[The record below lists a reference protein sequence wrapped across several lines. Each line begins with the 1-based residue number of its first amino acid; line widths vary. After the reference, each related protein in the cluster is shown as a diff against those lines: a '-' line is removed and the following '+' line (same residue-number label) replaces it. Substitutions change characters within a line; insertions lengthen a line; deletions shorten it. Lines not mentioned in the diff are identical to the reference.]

1 PDPGM
6 RWFSVLRTLLDCR
19 LFGMRMQTASVRDL
33 LALTVSGL
41 WGLAKP
47 SLSRWSAS
55 LDDYLSLDQLESLV
69 GVYGGTR
76 SMSDMVLLRVI
87 GDYEHTTRQSIQRVA
102 LVFGSAAASTYLKE
116 RVGRSKYLIERD
128 ENDIGVVG
136 EDTLSNALLSVD
148 SSKLFRTVLNF
159 PINADESLEKTD
171 GDPAALLLTA
181 LLDSGRGAKLGHD
194 VFDSSLVYDPRFIL
208 PWVWTV
214 VSARV
219 QVDIRRLFECNAAGL
234 ALVALSSANLRFR
247 KLAYYILDILYARV
261 ADAKNLSGQRQY
273 LLLLDSLRNAID
285 GRNDTTFPRIP
296 YAITIFV
303 ATSLNVMM
311 HPEHALFVEVNQ
323 LLLRRPYLRLSDIPL
338 FRDVM
343 HSTTNARRQRTHVIR
358 QAAQSARAFDLGMAA
373 FKSADFV
380 NVSLALAASPL
391 GDVLTSK
398 AALTMLFHLTSSE
411 NPRGLVQHV
420 SKHSFSLLAWIR
432 QQVSLELNALIEAAS
447 MAKLESGE
455 TADSALALVRA
466 ALRNVTALMR
476 IVLRA
481 IANFPL
487 VVLSDGSFMH
497 DRFWVVQSAAQA
509 CALGQTIVM
518 GLVRQTLDALA
529 CSLERLGLCAEYAQ
543 PGLALSALILLRTC
557 VDSARLLADMQ
568 AGASA
573 QRPPALLAPAV
584 AQKALQ
590 SLRVL
595 EHVVNC
601 SDRTVHLRYD
611 PCSVV
616 SVAKAQFSESLF
628 CNDIVVECYGNVADS
643 AQASPCLAATKLG
656 ECYRLCVDSLLG
668 WCLSVP
674 WATCTK
680 RDAID
685 IISRAIVV
693 GAPGATQAAAWIRD
707 CQEHCTSKDDH
718 VLNSKLQT
726 LALSR

>member
-1 PDPGM
+1 
-6 RWFSVLRTLLDCR
+6 
-19 LFGMRMQTASVRDL
+19 
-33 LALTVSGL
+33 
-41 WGLAKP
+41 
-47 SLSRWSAS
+47 
-55 LDDYLSLDQLESLV
+55 
-69 GVYGGTR
+69 
-76 SMSDMVLLRVI
+76 
-87 GDYEHTTRQSIQRVA
+87 
-102 LVFGSAAASTYLKE
+102 
-116 RVGRSKYLIERD
+116 
-128 ENDIGVVG
+128 
-136 EDTLSNALLSVD
+136 
-148 SSKLFRTVLNF
+148 
-159 PINADESLEKTD
+159 
-171 GDPAALLLTA
+171 
-181 LLDSGRGAKLGHD
+181 
-194 VFDSSLVYDPRFIL
+194 
-208 PWVWTV
+208 
-214 VSARV
+214 
-219 QVDIRRLFECNAAGL
+219 
-234 ALVALSSANLRFR
+234 
-247 KLAYYILDILYARV
+247 
-261 ADAKNLSGQRQY
+261 
-273 LLLLDSLRNAID
+273 
-285 GRNDTTFPRIP
+285 
-296 YAITIFV
+296 
-303 ATSLNVMM
+303 
-311 HPEHALFVEVNQ
+311 
-323 LLLRRPYLRLSDIPL
+323 
-338 FRDVM
+338 
-343 HSTTNARRQRTHVIR
+343 
-358 QAAQSARAFDLGMAA
+358 
-373 FKSADFV
+373 
-380 NVSLALAASPL
+380 
-391 GDVLTSK
+391 
-398 AALTMLFHLTSSE
+398 
-411 NPRGLVQHV
+411 
-420 SKHSFSLLAWIR
+420 
-432 QQVSLELNALIEAAS
+432 LNALIEAAS

-455 TADSALALVRA
+455 TADSALTLVRA

-693 GAPGATQAAAWIRD
+693 
-707 CQEHCTSKDDH
+707 
-718 VLNSKLQT
+718 
-726 LALSR
+726 